1 MAQANPRLDR
11 SHAGSPTFA
20 ISSARPWRGRE
31 FVDTLKRFLFSACLA
46 AACIGLAAEASE
58 TGEPLPSFAELEA
71 AGAVIGEVRID
82 GQDVFDD
89 KDPRENY
96 GLYHL
101 LNVLHVQTR
110 QGVIR
115 RQLLFRSGERVSR
128 RLIDETERLLRANS
142 YLYDVSIHP
151 VAYRQGVVDIE
162 VRTRDTWS
170 LQPGASY
177 SRGGGSN
184 TTGMSL
190 EEKNFLGTGVS
201 VGVSTGSSVDRSG
214 RNFEIQHN
222 QVFGEWTTF
231 DYRNSKLSDGSSEFI
246 SLVRPFYS
254 LDARWALGASAGT
267 FDRIDSIYTNG
278 VITGQFRHQQTAGN
292 AFAGWSKGLVDGWV
306 QRYSVGVGYRDDG
319 YLVDPAYIPP
329 AQVPASETLVY
340 PFVRYELIE
349 DNYVKVYNRE
359 KIARAE
365 YIVLG
370 WSASL
375 QLGRSSTGLGAT
387 RDLWLYS
394 GSVNKGIRFE
404 HGGDLLAG
412 LSFSGQNGDGG
423 GERQYLGVNGRYYLP
438 HGLRSLFYAS
448 ASAEA
453 LRNPYVS
460 DQLTLGGD
468 SGLRGYPLRYQSGD
482 QRVLLTLEE
491 RVYTDWYPFRLVRV
505 GGAVFFDVGRAWGG
519 TGDSQANARWLSDVG
534 FGLRLA
540 IDRSSS
546 GNVLHLDVAF
556 PLDADAD
563 IKKAQVVV
571 KTYANF

>member
-1 MAQANPRLDR
+1 MRALLPCLLAIGLCA
-11 SHAGSPTFA
+11 AGLGQ
-20 ISSARPWRGRE
+20 R
-31 FVDTLKRFLFSACLA
+31 A
-46 AACIGLAAEASE
+46 AAAEY
-58 TGEPLPSFAELEA
+58 GEPLPSFTELEA
-71 AGAVIGEVRID
+71 AGAVIGAIRVD
-82 GQDVFDD
+82 PQDIFDEA
-89 KDPRENY
+89 DPRENY
-96 GLYHL
+96 GIYRL
-101 LNVLHVQTR
+101 LNVLHISTR
-110 QGVIR
+110 ESVIR
-115 RQLLFRSGERVSR
+115 RQLLFRSGERVSQR
-128 RLIDETERLLRANS
+128 VIDETERLLRTNA
-142 YLYDVSIHP
+142 YLYDVSIRP
-151 VAYRQGVVDIE
+151 VALRQGVVDIE

-184 TTGMSL
+184 TTGLSL

-201 VGVSTGSSVDRSG
+201 VGVATGSSVDRSG
-214 RNFEIQHN
+214 SEFEIKHD
-222 QVFGEWTTF
+222 QVFGNWTAFNYKTA
-231 DYRNSKLSDGSSEFI
+231 KLSDGSSEFV
-246 SLVRPFYS
+246 SLARPFYA

-267 FDRIDSIYTNG
+267 FDRIDSIYTDG

-306 QRYSVGVGYRDDG
+306 QRYSVGVGYQDDT
-319 YLVDPAYIPP
+319 YLVDPGYIPP
-329 AQVPASETLVY
+329 AQIPASETLVY

-412 LSFSGQNGDGG
+412 MSFSGQNGDGG
-423 GERQYLGVNGRYYLP
+423 GERQYLGVTARYYLP
-438 HGLRSLFYAS
+438 HGTRSLFYAS
-448 ASAEA
+448 TSADA

-468 SGLRGYPLRYQSGD
+468 NGLRGYPLRYQSGD

-519 TGDSQANARWLSDVG
+519 TGDSQANARWLSDIG

-546 GNVLHLDVAF
+546 GNVVHLDVAF

>member
-1 MAQANPRLDR
+1 MPEPRR
-11 SHAGSPTFA
+11 AHHP
-20 ISSARPWRGRE
+20 RE
-31 FVDTLKRFLFSACLA
+31 TVHKLSRLLFSTCAAIACLGHA
-46 AACIGLAAEASE
+46 AMAAEY
-58 TGEPLPSFAELEA
+58 GEPLPSFAELEA
-71 AGAVIGEVRID
+71 AGAVIGAVRVD
-82 GQDVFDD
+82 TQDIFDME
-89 KDPRENY
+89 DPRENFGFY
-96 GLYHL
+96 RLA
-101 LNVLHVQTR
+101 NTLHIQTR
-110 QGVIR
+110 QSVIQ
-115 RQLLFRSGERVSR
+115 RQLLFRSGERVSQR
-128 RLIDETERLLRANS
+128 VIEETERLLRGNS
-142 YLYDVSIHP
+142 YLYDVAIRP
-151 VAYRQGVVDIE
+151 VAYRSGVVDIE

-177 SRGGGSN
+177 SRGGGSD
-184 TTGMSL
+184 TTGLSL

-201 VGVSTGSSVDRSG
+201 VSVATGASVDRSG
-214 RNFEIQHN
+214 SEFEIKHD
-222 QVFGEWTTF
+222 QVFGNWTAFNYKTA
-231 DYRNSKLSDGSSEFI
+231 KLSDGSSEFI
-246 SLVRPFYS
+246 SLARPFYA

-278 VITGQFRHQQTAGN
+278 VIAGQFRHQQTAGN

-306 QRYSVGVGYRDDG
+306 QRYSLGVGYQDDT
-319 YLVDPAYIPP
+319 YLVDPGYIPP
-329 AQVPASETLVY
+329 AQIPASETLVY

-423 GERQYLGVNGRYYLP
+423 GERQYLGVTARYYLP
-438 HGLRSLFYAS
+438 HGSRSLFYAS
-448 ASAEA
+448 ASADA

-468 SGLRGYPLRYQSGD
+468 NGLRGYPLRYQSGD
-482 QRVLLTLEE
+482 QRVLLSVEE

-519 TGDSQANARWLSDVG
+519 TGDSQVNARWLSDIG

-540 IDRSSS
+540 IDRSAS
-546 GNVLHLDVAF
+546 GNVVHLDVAF

-563 IKKAQVVV
+563 IKNAQVLV